1 MMESQI
7 SRPRAT
13 NLARRPAARRA
24 LLLLSCVLA
33 FGLFAYGVF
42 PLAAQAAQP
51 LRPLGSSPFVC
62 GQTLAVTEGPFYRVG
77 SPERTNLVETGM
89 VGARV
94 SVVGHVYDTNCQPVP
109 NAWLD
114 FWQAN
119 YYGVYDNTGYTLRGH
134 QYADQTGYF
143 HLETIVPGEYTGRTI
158 HIHVK
163 VQAPGGPILTTQLF
177 FPDVAYNNID
187 NIFDPSLV
195 VALENTPSGKI
206 ATYNFVVGTALQ
218 SPRPGA
224 GTSYTFKETGFTV
237 SGRFWDV
244 WQGGR
249 PFQDSV
255 YINGY
260 PITAMRDEVSPSD
273 GKVYRTQ
280 WFERARYELHPENQA
295 PHDVLLGLL
304 ELAAVQGRQGEAPF
318 KPIADPGNRLQW
330 FAQTGHS
337 AGDASVGGRAIA
349 AYWSQRGD
357 VRQFGLPLSQPFM
370 ETNNYDSK
378 PYLVQYFE
386 RQRFEYHPEYKG
398 TRYEMLL
405 ERLGAE
411 QVGR

>member
-1 MMESQI
+1 MK
-7 SRPRAT
+7 T
-13 NLARRPAARRA
+13 NLSRRPAANRFSRTVFKPVIPAIA
-24 LLLLSCVLA
+24 LLLVLGA
-33 FGLFAYGVF
+33 LLPGVSTRRAVAAS
-42 PLAAQAAQP
+42 LAESTHQP
-51 LRPLGSSPFVC
+51 PVVC
-62 GQTLAVTEGPFYRVG
+62 TQTLAVTEGPFYTPG
-77 SPERTNLVETGM
+77 TPERTNLVETGM

-94 SVVGHVYDTNCQPVP
+94 SVVGYVYDTNCQPVP

-158 HIHVK
+158 HMHVK

-177 FPDVAYNNID
+177 FPDVAHNSID

-195 VALENTPSGKI
+195 VGLEHTQNGKI
-206 ATYNFVVGTALQ
+206 ATYNFVVSQPSQ
-218 SPRPGA
+218 SPKPVNGE
-224 GTSYTFKETGFTV
+224 SYTFKETGFVV

-249 PFQDSV
+249 SFQDSI

-260 PITAMRDEVSPSD
+260 PITLLRDEVSPVD
-273 GKVYRTQ
+273 GKVYSTQ

-295 PHDVLLGLL
+295 PNDVLLGLL
-304 ELAAVQGRQGEAPF
+304 GLPAVQGRESEAPF
-318 KPIADPGNRLQW
+318 KPINNPGSRLQW
-330 FAQTGHS
+330 FAQTGHT
-337 AGDASVGGRAIA
+337 VGNNSTGGLAIA
-349 AYWSQRGD
+349 AYWSQRGN

-370 ETNNYDSK
+370 ETNKDNGK
-378 PYLVQYFE
+378 TYLVQYFE

-398 TRYEMLL
+398 TRYEILL
-405 ERLGAE
+405 GRLGSE